1 MALSRRLGVVVV
13 VLGLLLAS
21 AAGCGGGKS
30 NEDKV
35 RETVTGFFSDV
46 ADGKGDAA
54 CAKLTQ
60 AAVQQLN
67 TAAFLLRAPASCPEA
82 IMQYSRQFSGDDKKA
97 LKSAEVRRA
106 TVTSDTA
113 TVADADITLEIS
125 GQSSLFRNNDP
136 APITLEKVGGDWKIS
151 SLG

>member
-1 MALSRRLGVVVV
+1 MSHSRRLAAGVAVVALLTV
-13 VLGLLLAS
+13 V
-21 AAGCGGGKS
+21 AGCGGGKS
-30 NEDKV
+30 DEDKV
-35 RETVTGFFSDV
+35 REAVAGFFSDV
-46 ADGKGDAA
+46 ADGKGTAA

-60 AAVQQLN
+60 SAIQQLN

-82 IMQYSRQFSGDDKKA
+82 IEQFSRQFNGDDKKA

-113 TVADADITLEIS
+113 TVADADIALKIS

>member
-1 MALSRRLGVVVV
+1 MSHSRRLAAGVAVVA
-13 VLGLLLAS
+13 LLTL

-30 NEDKV
+30 DEDEV
-35 RETVTGFFSDV
+35 RKTVTGFFSDV
-46 ADGKGDAA
+46 ADGKGAAA

-60 AAVQQLN
+60 PAVQQLN

-82 IMQYSRQFSGDDKKA
+82 IEQFSRQFNGDDKKA
-97 LKSAEVRRA
+97 LKSAEVRHA
-106 TVTSDTA
+106 TVTGDKA
-113 TVADADITLEIS
+113 TVADADIVLKIS

-136 APITLEKVGGDWKIS
+136 APIALDKIGGDWKIT